1 MNLVRRTAAVTLVI
15 LLIATLAAAC
25 ASGNPTPTPMPTAT
39 AVPATPTPIPTP
51 TPTVEPTAT
60 AIPDPTTEPAP
71 VPGATSIVLAPVA
84 DATLYDRSSL
94 LASNGSGEYLYFGFT
109 DDNETRRA
117 LVRFDVAGAIPAGAR
132 IASAKLVLNVDR
144 TRDDDVVPFTVHRV
158 TAGWTEGA
166 SYSQTAGQGSGTAPG
181 DGDVTWVH
189 STFPDVM
196 WENPGGDF
204 EPKPSSSTTVGA
216 PPRGQL
222 LPITWPST
230 DAMIADV
237 QGWLDDTAGSYG
249 WVVLGHEESRQ
260 TARRVRAREHEE
272 GDSHPRLVIEYLP

>member
-1 MNLVRRTAAVTLVI
+1 MNLVRRAAAVTLVI
-15 LLIATLAAAC
+15 LLIAVLAAAC
-25 ASGNPTPTPMPTAT
+25 SSGNPTPTPMPTAT

-51 TPTVEPTAT
+51 TPTAEPTAT
-60 AIPDPTTEPAP
+60 PIPEPTAGPTP
-71 VPGATSIVLAPVA
+71 VPGATSVVLAPVA

-94 LASNGSGEYLYFGFT
+94 LASNGAGEYLYFGFT
-109 DDNETRRA
+109 NRSEIRRA
-117 LVRFDVAGAIPAGAR
+117 LVRFDVASAIPAGAR

-144 TRDDDVVPFTVHRV
+144 TRDDDVVPSTVHRV
-158 TAGWTEGA
+158 TASWTEGA
-166 SYSQTAGQGSGTAPG
+166 SHSQTAGQGSGTAPG

-189 STFPDVM
+189 SAFPDVM

-237 QGWLDDTAGSYG
+237 QGWLDNAAGNYG
-249 WVVLGHEESRQ
+249 WVVLGREGSSQ
-260 TARRVRAREHEE
+260 TAKRVRAREHEE

>member
-1 MNLVRRTAAVTLVI
+1 MNLVRRTAAVTFVV
-15 LLIATLAAAC
+15 LLIALLAAAC
-25 ASGNPTPTPMPTAT
+25 SSGKPTPTPMPTAT
-39 AVPATPTPIPTP
+39 SVPATPSPAP

-60 AIPDPTTEPAP
+60 AISEPTTEPAP
-71 VPGATSIVLAPVA
+71 VYGATRIVLAPVA
-84 DATLYDRSSL
+84 DATLYNRSSL
-94 LASNGSGEYLYFGFT
+94 LASNGAGEYLYFGFT

-117 LVRFDVAGAIPAGAR
+117 LVRFDVAGAIPAGSR
-132 IASAKLVLNVDR
+132 IASAKLILNVDR
-144 TRDDDVVPFTVHRV
+144 TRDDDVASFTVHRV
-158 TAGWTEGA
+158 TASWTEGA

-196 WENPGGDF
+196 WESPGGDF
-204 EPKPSSSTTVGA
+204 EPKPSSSATVGA

-237 QGWLDDTAGSYG
+237 QGWLADAAGSYG
-249 WVVLGHEESRQ
+249 WVVLEREESRQ

-272 GDSHPRLVIEYLP
+272 GDFHPRLVIEYLP